1 MFTVTRKPTPGFMA
15 GLHTQDLKDIMRQEL
30 SLVGSTGTD
39 PSGNY
44 DILITGDHTFDASD
58 KIPPEAIDAAV
69 QRIFD
74 RVMKKA
80 SADALAQPDK
90 K

>member
-1 MFTVTRKPTPGFMA
+1 MLTITRKPTPGFMA
-15 GLHTQDLKDIMRQEL
+15 GLHTQDLRDIMRQEL

-44 DILITGDHTFDASD
+44 DILILEGNKFEVNET
-58 KIPPEAIDAAV
+58 IPPEAIDAAV

-80 SADALAQPDK
+80 SADVLSQPDK
-90 K
+90 

>member
-15 GLHTQDLKDIMRQEL
+15 GLHTQDLREIMRQEL

-39 PSGNY
+39 TSGNY
-44 DILITGDHTFDASD
+44 DILITGDNTFEVNARV
-58 KIPPEAIDAAV
+58 PPEAIDAAV
-69 QRIFD
+69 HRIFD

-80 SADALAQPDK
+80 SADVLARTDK
-90 K
+90 